1 MKQQAE
7 FAPTLRTIVFT
18 CIEEANT
25 QGWGHIQIEEG
36 ESANILAGGGF
47 IDSLGLT
54 SLLVTIE
61 QDIEAELGLTLNLS
75 SGITSVMGN
84 GKNPLAT
91 VGTLIE
97 YILHQ
102 LNDARVAGGV

>member
-7 FAPTLRTIVFT
+7 FEQAVRGIVFT
-18 CIEEANT
+18 CIQEAT
-25 QGWGHIQIEEG
+25 AQGWGQIQVEQG
-36 ESANILAGGGF
+36 DKANILAGGGF

-61 QDIEAELGLTLNLS
+61 QDIEAELGLTVDLS
-75 SGITSVMGN
+75 SSITFVMEKGA
-84 GKNPLAT
+84 NPLAT

-97 YILHQ
+97 YIVDHLSY
-102 LNDARVAGGV
+102 VATDGGI